1 MGDNMSKKDEKNYR
15 SRSERNREKHKK
27 SRELNENVQSRRGF
41 SIVLIVLF
49 AILIFLLYLIFSG
62 GDESDQASNT
72 DTSSEQISIAVRDD
86 SDTADETETDTSEDY
101 ETNSTSD
108 TTAEEEDTEAEE
120 EDAADEEAPQNT
132 IEEQNADNN
141 LEEVEPSDDAVA
153 AYEGDWDP
161 IGTEQSDSHTTNYS
175 SGSQDRLEIKEAAA
189 NVTGLDYNTMIEH
202 WVGNDGTNQGVHAT
216 VSDRQQS
223 EFYRVHLTWNDGG
236 GWQVQSVEILE

>member
-62 GDESDQASNT
+62 EDESDQAN
-72 DTSSEQISIAVRDD
+72 TSSEQISIAVRDD